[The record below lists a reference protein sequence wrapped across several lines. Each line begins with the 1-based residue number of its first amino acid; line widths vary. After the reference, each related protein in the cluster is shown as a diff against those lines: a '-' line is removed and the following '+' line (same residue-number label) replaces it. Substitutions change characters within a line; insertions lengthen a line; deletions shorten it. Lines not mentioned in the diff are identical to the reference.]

1 MRPIRE
7 KLRSNGNTSAFH
19 VREDIKVLMEYCNML
34 ADYINQLNDELEETK
49 RELAKKNA
57 N

>member
-7 KLRSNGNTSAFH
+7 KLRPSGNTSVFH
-19 VREDIKVLMEYCNML
+19 TREDIKVLMEYCNML
-34 ADYINQLNDELEETK
+34 ADHINQLNNELEETK

>member
-1 MRPIRE
+1 MKPIRE
-7 KLRSNGNTSAFH
+7 KLRPSGNTSVFH
-19 VREDIKVLMEYCNML
+19 AHEDIKVLMEYCNML
-34 ADYINQLNDELEETK
+34 AGYINQLNNELEETK